1 MKNDGVRVSPRP
13 WIGIAALASYL
24 VVVVVQGTSG
34 IPYTELAAS
43 ARNLWR
49 NGVLSIALASLVV
62 AGLATWWGRWRPVLT
77 ERPRT
82 RPKWLVIAPALI

>member
-13 WIGIAALASYL
+13 WIGIAALAAYL

-34 IPYTELAAS
+34 TPYTELAAS

-62 AGLATWWGRWRPVLT
+62 AGLATWWGCGWARP
-77 ERPRT
+77 
-82 RPKWLVIAPALI
+82 A